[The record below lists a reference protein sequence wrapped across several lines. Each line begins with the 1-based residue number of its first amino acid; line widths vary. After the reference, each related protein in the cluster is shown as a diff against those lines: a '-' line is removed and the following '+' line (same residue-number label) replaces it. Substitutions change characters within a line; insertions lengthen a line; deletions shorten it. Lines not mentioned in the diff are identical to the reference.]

1 MPYARTIGM
10 GINTRMSCARF
21 HSNFFS
27 FPPLH
32 QQFVLHSHKWPTSSS
47 TSLSTTSSA
56 SFRKRSLHNALGGLP
71 LVTATQLSGP
81 SNQGRSQF
89 SAAPNIVIISYFRL
103 DLHEN
108 SEKNLVTAS
117 FEFPGV
123 SKEDIQ
129 LDVANGKLT
138 VSAETKQST
147 EHSDEG
153 GYAVRERRF
162 GKFSRTLQLPQG
174 IKVS

>member
-1 MPYARTIGM
+1 MANVFLYEPFYDFERILQEAFAPQ
-10 GINTRMSCARF
+10 CA
-21 HSNFFS
+21 
-27 FPPLH
+27 
-32 QQFVLHSHKWPTSSS
+32 
-47 TSLSTTSSA
+47 
-56 SFRKRSLHNALGGLP
+56 
-71 LVTATQLSGP
+71 
-81 SNQGRSQF
+81 GR
-89 SAAPNIVIISYFRL
+89 AAPRHSDAVVRSIKPRL

-108 SEKNLVTAS
+108 PEKNLVTAS

-147 EHSDEG
+147 EHSDKG

-174 IKVS
+174 IKDDEINATMENGVLTITFPKAAPELAPKRIVIA